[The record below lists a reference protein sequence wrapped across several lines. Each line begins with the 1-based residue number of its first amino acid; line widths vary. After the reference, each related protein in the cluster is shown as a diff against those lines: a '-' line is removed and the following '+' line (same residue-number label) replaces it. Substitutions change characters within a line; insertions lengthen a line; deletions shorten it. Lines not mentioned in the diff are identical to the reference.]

1 MINYKMLGGVNMKII
16 KNSFSIIMWILL
28 IVLSN
33 ILLSN
38 SAHGMGEYRIAAWE
52 YVKSLFAH
60 SALFWVIGILLL
72 IQVLLLNLK
81 SFRYKDGIVAFI
93 TIVIIIVSVMFYR
106 HITRIMISYNTII
119 QDTNGVPEIGFAVLD
134 YRKYILVYVI
144 VSNILS
150 MINTVVAVNKNRKK

>member
-1 MINYKMLGGVNMKII
+1 MLGGVNMKII

>member
-1 MINYKMLGGVNMKII
+1 MKII

>member
-1 MINYKMLGGVNMKII
+1 MKII

-38 SAHGMGEYRIAAWE
+38 SAHGMGEYKVAAWE

-60 SALFWVIGILLL
+60 SALFWIMGILLL

-150 MINTVVAVNKNRKK
+150 MINTVVTVNKNRKK